1 MDNSHNNIHTVASN
15 KNLGP
20 VFLGVDWAVFSLSSI
35 AVLIRLFTRAW
46 VTRNFGWDDAVMALT
61 QVKDQHRVSANWT
74 YTENKM

>member
-1 MDNSHNNIHTVASN
+1 MDNSHNNLHTVASH

-20 VFLGVDWAVFSLSSI
+20 VFLGVDWAVFALSSI

-46 VTRNFGWDDAVMALT
+46 VTRNFGWDDAMMALT
-61 QVKDQHRVSANWT
+61 QVKDPNCVSASWT